1 MRIPIARFPGR
12 PPRIGSHAGSV
23 LVAAGLALTGCVAG
37 PAQIAPTPPAWTP
50 IALNPLPASAS
61 PTVTDTLALPGTL
74 LPTLAPIA
82 PISDADWVRGPAAA
96 SITLLVYSD
105 YQCATCADLDAVIT
119 RLQQLHPED
128 IRYVFRSFPLLT
140 LYDKTSLATQ
150 AVASAATQGQYWRM
164 HDLLFS
170 RRSEWAALTPDLF
183 TSWLAGAAQAA
194 GLDADQ
200 LAEDLATRRYEPFVA
215 DAYNR
220 AVAEGIPGAP
230 FLFFNRDLML
240 FPPTLENLEANVRLT
255 LLAGRQF
262 DSYPPFALEP
272 GTDYHARLR
281 FNIGEVTLDLF
292 EDTAPL
298 AVNSFIFLAENDW
311 FDGTP
316 VYRVVRGQYLEA
328 GDPTGTG
335 FGTPGYAFE
344 LETSPARTFNR
355 AGVVGI
361 ASDDPAT
368 LGSRFF
374 ISLTSLPLFDST
386 RTILGEVTSGL
397 DRLEALTTRD
407 PLTELLLEP
416 EAVIL
421 DVVIEAR

>member
-1 MRIPIARFPGR
+1 MRTPIAGLPGR
-12 PPRIGSHAGSV
+12 PHRIGSHVGAA
-23 LVAAGLALTGCVAG
+23 LVAAGLVLAGCAPG

-50 IALNPLPASAS
+50 IALNPLPASPS
-61 PTVTDTLALPGTL
+61 TTLTDTLALPGTV

-82 PISDADWVRGPAAA
+82 PISEADWVRGPAGAA
-96 SITLLVYSD
+96 ITLLVYSD
-105 YQCATCADLDAVIT
+105 YQCATCADLDAVIA
-119 RLQQLHPED
+119 RLQQLHPDD
-128 IRYVFRSFPLLT
+128 IRLIFRPFPLLT

-150 AVASAATQGQYWRM
+150 AVASAATQGQFWKM
-164 HDLLFS
+164 HDLLYS
-170 RRSEWAALTPDLF
+170 RRGEWAALAPDAF
-183 TSWLAGAAQAA
+183 TTWLARAAQAA
-194 GLDADQ
+194 GLDAVQ
-200 LAEDLATRRYEPFVA
+200 LADDLATGRYEPFVA

-262 DSYPPFALEP
+262 DSYPAFALQP

-281 FNIGEVTLDLF
+281 LNIGEITLDLF

-298 AVNSFIFLAENDW
+298 AVNSFIYLAQNDW

-316 VYRVVRGQYLEA
+316 VYRVIRGQYLEA

-335 FGTPGYAFE
+335 FGTPGYIFE

-386 RTILGEVTSGL
+386 RTVLGEVTSGL
-397 DRLEALTTRD
+397 DRLEALTARD

-416 EAVIL
+416 EAAIL